1 MIFSKYTKRLI
12 VAFIDFLILSISLYI
27 ALSLRNLEL
36 VNCEYFYSVFFPFL
50 LIIILSIVI
59 FYMYGL
65 YDKMTVKIYKELTGR
80 VLSSQILAAVIGSII
95 FYATPFFSI
104 APKTVLII
112 YVLISSLLIFFWRR
126 YAKIIIKSKSN
137 IKVLL
142 IAEGLELKELEEE
155 LKNNKVINAKKV
167 DSIDLKDHHSLDIYT
182 KIKNKIEKDGY
193 NTLAINIHHLHIK
206 NDVSLFY
213 ELLLEK
219 INIIDFADLY
229 EEVFDRIPL
238 QNIDASWFFSNLY
251 NKENR
256 FYEKT
261 KRVVDLAVSIPVFLI
276 SLIFYP
282 IVYLAIKIQ
291 DGGGIFYT
299 AERIGKS
306 NKVFKIYKFRSMTE
320 MRNNNIDV
328 TSKEEKSRVTRFGDF
343 IRKTRIDELPQL
355 INIIR
360 GDLSLIGPRPE
371 FPALVREYTNQIPFY
386 SIRHTVVPGLSGF
399 AQIYQDQKS
408 VPKFGIATDATKI
421 KLSYDI
427 YYLKHRSIIM
437 DLSLIIKTVKILLG
451 KTGL

>member
-1 MIFSKYTKRLI
+1 MIFSKYTKRI
-12 VAFIDFLILSISLYI
+12 VVAFIDFLILSVSLYL
-27 ALSLRNLEL
+27 ALSIRNIYL
-36 VNCEYFYSVFFPFL
+36 VSYEYFYSVFLPFL
-50 LIIILSIVI
+50 IIIILSIVI

-80 VLSSQILAAVIGSII
+80 VLSSQILAAVIGSIV

-142 IAEGLELKELEEE
+142 IAEGVELRELEEE

-167 DSIDLKDHHSLDIYT
+167 DSLDLKSHHPLDIYT
-182 KIKNKIEKDGY
+182 KIKNKIEKEGY

-206 NDVSLFY
+206 NDISLFY

-219 INIIDFADLY
+219 VNIIDFADLY

-251 NKENR
+251 NKENK
-256 FYEKT
+256 FYEKV
-261 KRVVDLAVSIPVFLI
+261 KRTLDLIVSVPAFMI
-276 SLIFYP
+276 SLVFYP
-282 IVYLAIKIQ
+282 LVLIAIKIQ

-299 AERIGKS
+299 AERIGKN
-306 NKVFKIYKFRSMTE
+306 NKIFKIYKFRSMTE
-320 MRNNNIDV
+320 KKISDIDV
-328 TSKEEKSRVTRFGDF
+328 ASKEERNRVTRFGNF

-355 INIIR
+355 INIIK

-371 FPALVREYTNQIPFY
+371 FPALVQEYTNQIPFY
-386 SIRHTVVPGLSGF
+386 SIRHTIVPGLSGF
-399 AQIYQDQKS
+399 AQIYQEQKT

-437 DLSLIIKTVKILLG
+437 DLSLIIKTIKILLG